1 MRPTV
6 RSAGQAEEVRG
17 LLRQAQEL
25 AQQGDYTAAL
35 AMIQRAMQSGADEY
49 TCYMHIAALEWQR
62 HRTDAAMLALQ
73 QAIELQPHRTDA
85 REKMAELYLEA
96 GDVDAAIEQASQVL
110 RRDPDN
116 VTVRP
121 LLVAAHLEKGD
132 WESALRVLDEL
143 IARAPNE
150 PIYHFHQA
158 QVFQELG
165 QWGLALIAYNRV
177 VEIGTDNE
185 LAERATEAIAMLDRI
200 QMDNIVTLALEDPQ
214 FRWQLQEDLEAALI
228 DRQFALSRTGLT
240 ALRTILSQMQENP
253 LPWKPVLYH

>member
-1 MRPTV
+1 MRPTE
-6 RSAGQAEEVRG
+6 RSAGQANEARG

-35 AMIQRAMQSGADEY
+35 ATIRRAMQSGADEY

-62 HRTDAAMLALQ
+62 QRADAAMLALQ
-73 QAIELQPHRTDA
+73 HAIELQPHRTDA

-96 GDVDAAIEQASQVL
+96 GEVDAAIEQAAQVL

-132 WESALRVLDEL
+132 WESALRVLDDL
-143 IARAPNE
+143 IARAPHE

-165 QWGLALIAYNRV
+165 QWGLALIAYDRV
-177 VEIGTDNE
+177 VEIGTDRE
-185 LAERATEAIAMLDRI
+185 LAECASEAIAALDRI
-200 QMDNIVTLALEDPQ
+200 QIDHIVTLVLEDPK
-214 FRWQLQEDLEAALI
+214 FRRQIQQDFEGALI
-228 DRQFALSRTGLT
+228 DRHFALSRTGMT
-240 ALRTILSQMQENP
+240 ALRMILSQMQDND

>member
-96 GDVDAAIEQASQVL
+96 GEVDAAIEQASQVL

-240 ALRTILSQMQENP
+240 ALRIILSQMQENP

>member
-1 MRPTV
+1 MRPTE
-6 RSAGQAEEVRG
+6 RSAGQVNDARG

-25 AQQGDYTAAL
+25 AQQGDYTTAL

-49 TCYMHIAALEWQR
+49 TCYLHIAALEWQR

-73 QAIELQPHRTDA
+73 HAIDLQPHRTDA

-96 GDVDAAIEQASQVL
+96 GEVDAAIEQASQVL

-143 IARAPNE
+143 IALAPNE
-150 PIYHFHQA
+150 PIYHFNQA

-165 QWGLALIAYNRV
+165 QWGLALIAYDRV
-177 VEIGTDNE
+177 VEIGTDRE
-185 LAERATEAIAMLDRI
+185 LAERALEAMAILDRI
-200 QMDNIVTLALEDPQ
+200 QMDHILTLVLEDPQ
-214 FRWQLQEDLEAALI
+214 FRQQIQEDIEGALI
-228 DRQFALSRTGLT
+228 DRQFALSRPGMT
-240 ALRTILSQMQENP
+240 ALRIILHQLQGKD

>member
-49 TCYMHIAALEWQR
+49 ICYMHIAALEWQR

-240 ALRTILSQMQENP
+240 ALRIILSQMQENP